1 MNRLMRIVGIAV
13 LTIGLSLGE
22 AMAVNP
28 DEVLEDPVLEG
39 RARELSLKLRCLVCQ
54 NQSIDDSNADLARD
68 LRIIVR
74 ERLVAGDTNEQAI
87 QYIVDRY
94 GDYVLLEP
102 PVKPTTYL
110 LWFAPFTLLALGGG
124 GLLIAM
130 RRRHAAAPPEGL
142 SSEEEKRLAELVKPG
157 GEQ

>member
-54 NQSIDDSNADLARD
+54 NQSIDDSNAELARD

-74 ERLVAGDTNEQAI
+74 ERLVAGDTNEQVI

-110 LWFAPFTLLALGGG
+110 LWFAPFGLLALGGG

-130 RRRHAAAPPEGL
+130 RRRHAAPPEGL

-157 GEQ
+157 EEQ

>member
-54 NQSIDDSNADLARD
+54 NQSIDDSNAELARD

-74 ERLVAGDTNEQAI
+74 ERLVAGDTNEQVI

-110 LWFAPFTLLALGGG
+110 LWFAPFGLLALGGG

-130 RRRHAAAPPEGL
+130 RRRRVAAPPEGL